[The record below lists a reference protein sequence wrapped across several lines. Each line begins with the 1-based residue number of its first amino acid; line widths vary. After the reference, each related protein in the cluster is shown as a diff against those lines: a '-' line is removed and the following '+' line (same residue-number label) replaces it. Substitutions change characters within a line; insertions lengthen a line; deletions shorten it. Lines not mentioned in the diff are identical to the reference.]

1 MPVLTDELRDEAE
14 RIKAR
19 YPSPRSAMMPLL
31 YLVQSVEGHVSREG
45 MTEVGDLLGLTTAEV
60 EAVATFYTMYRFRPT
75 GRYVLAVCTNV
86 SCALLGAKSLYD
98 KAEELLGPN
107 AHEMSDD
114 GAITLHEEEC
124 LGACEQAPLIQ
135 VNWLNY
141 ANMTEENLI
150 KLIDELRAGSPSPSS
165 QGVVPPDLKTT
176 CRILAGVGTPS
187 DWNTGDGAER
197 PPQRPRPEVARD
209 TESARDT
216 GEEHT
221 NGS

>member
-1 MPVLTDELRDEAE
+1 MPVLDAGLREEAE

-45 MTEVGDLLGLTTAEV
+45 MSEVGELLGLTTAEV

-98 KAEELLGPN
+98 KAEEILGPD
-107 AHEMSDD
+107 AHEVTDD

-124 LGACEQAPLIQ
+124 LGACEHAPLIQ

-141 ANMTEENLI
+141 ANMTEEKLV
-150 KLIDELRAGSPSPSS
+150 KLIDELRAGSPSAST
-165 QGVVPPDLKTT
+165 QGVVPPDLKAT
-176 CRILAGVGTPS
+176 CRILAGLETP
-187 DWNTGDGAER
+187 DAWHPGER
-197 PPQRPRPEVARD
+197 
-209 TESARDT
+209 
-216 GEEHT
+216 EEHAD
-221 NGS
+221 GS